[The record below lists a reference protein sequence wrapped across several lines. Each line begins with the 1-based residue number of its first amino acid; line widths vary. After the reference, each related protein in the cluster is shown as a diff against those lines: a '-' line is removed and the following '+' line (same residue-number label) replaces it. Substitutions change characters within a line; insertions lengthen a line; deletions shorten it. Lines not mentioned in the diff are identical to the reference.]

1 MLQQNFR
8 PQNQFVGVDVDVVY
22 GAVLLVGVAAVVA
35 ASGKGKQNLIKLSIC
50 YKAWYQKSNSLP
62 LPCNSLLLRSL
73 IEDKIS
79 PTLYI
84 INFNKGPIFP
94 FILNLAHQILIYIN
108 L

>member
-22 GAVLLVGVAAVVA
+22 GAVLVVGFAAVVAVAAVVA
-35 ASGKGKQNLIKLSIC
+35 ASGKGKQNLIKLSKC
-50 YKAWYQKSNSLP
+50 YKAWYQKSISLP
-62 LPCNSLLLRSL
+62 LPRNNLLLRSL

-84 INFNKGPIFP
+84 INFNKVLYF
-94 FILNLAHQILIYIN
+94 LAF
-108 L
+108 